1 MKYVAILRELTFSEI
16 LSIALVLT
24 VPFLVLY
31 ALAV

>member
-1 MKYVAILRELTFSEI
+1 MKSVAILKELTFSEI

-31 ALAV
+31 ALAF